1 MYLTEEQNLIRKT
14 VRDFAEREIKPLARE
29 LDEKA
34 LFSTE
39 LTKRMGEMGFMGIQV
54 PTEYGGQNLDQLSYI
69 IIIEELARID
79 SSQAAKVMAHNSLGI
94 TPILDFGT
102 EEQKQQYLPKLCSGN
117 ALWSFGL
124 TEPEAGSDSRNSK
137 TKAINNGDFWT
148 INGSKIFITN
158 GASEISLGTTLQTI
172 SADSNDNKIFTTFLI
187 DSNTPGFTRRQMK
200 GKMMWRASDT
210 GELFFNNC
218 VVPDANR
225 LGDIGMGSRIMLQTL
240 DKGRLSI
247 SAMALGLAQGAYE
260 LARNYAKERKQFGKP
275 IAHFQAI
282 SFKLAEMITRIEAS
296 RNLLYNTCAIKYE
309 GENFTKQAAITKLF
323 CSETAFFV
331 ANEAVQILGGYGLMA
346 DYDVERFYR
355 DVRIL
360 QIGEGTSEIQ
370 KLVISRILLN
380 E

>member
-1 MYLTEEQNLIRKT
+1 
-14 VRDFAEREIKPLARE
+14 
-29 LDEKA
+29 
-34 LFSTE
+34 
-39 LTKRMGEMGFMGIQV
+39 
-54 PTEYGGQNLDQLSYI
+54 
-69 IIIEELARID
+69 
-79 SSQAAKVMAHNSLGI
+79 
-94 TPILDFGT
+94 
-102 EEQKQQYLPKLCSGN
+102 
-117 ALWSFGL
+117 
-124 TEPEAGSDSRNSK
+124 
-137 TKAINNGDFWT
+137 
-148 INGSKIFITN
+148 
-158 GASEISLGTTLQTI
+158 
-172 SADSNDNKIFTTFLI
+172 
-187 DSNTPGFTRRQMK
+187 
-200 GKMMWRASDT
+200 MWRASDT